1 MYTNKL
7 KQYLR
12 RSA

>member
-1 MYTNKL
+1 MKL

-12 RSA
+12 LYDN